1 MRQNMKSK
9 AVIAAVW
16 IGLILCQASSHA
28 LGQATSDAS
37 SQPAKAGSNWERVR
51 ALPAATNIDVKATTG
66 HVHCKV
72 TRVTEDTLVCLHGE
86 TSTTFERVNIRSIK
100 IDHRGRSAL
109 IGGAIGGGG
118 LAIAGVAV
126 TSGGSKDSFFGS
138 NFLRGPVT
146 AGALGVGAVLG
157 GGIGAL
163 TDFSKSTVY
172 KAP

>member
-1 MRQNMKSK
+1 MNSK
-9 AVIAAVW
+9 ALHAAVW
-16 IGLILCQASSHA
+16 AGLILGQTISHA
-28 LGQATSDAS
+28 LGQSPGEAS

-51 ALPAATNIDVKATTG
+51 ALPPATNIDVKAASG
-66 HVHCKV
+66 HFHCKV
-72 TRVTEDTLVCLHGE
+72 TQVTEDTLVCLHGK

-100 IDHRGRSAL
+100 IDRRGRSAL
-109 IGGAIGGGG
+109 VGGAVGGGG
-118 LAIAGVAV
+118 LAIAGFAV
-126 TSGGSKDSFFGS
+126 TTGGSKDSFFGS